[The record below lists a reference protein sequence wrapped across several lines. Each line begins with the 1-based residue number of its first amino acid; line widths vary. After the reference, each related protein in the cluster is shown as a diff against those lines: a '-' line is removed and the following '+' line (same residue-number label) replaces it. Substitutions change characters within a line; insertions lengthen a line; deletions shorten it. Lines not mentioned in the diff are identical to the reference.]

1 MTGLRDLQ
9 SEFATALRD
18 PGRGL
23 PVDVIS
29 HNARHPTR
37 RFNVY
42 RNNVFASL
50 TDLLQAYFPVVARL
64 VGEEFFRA
72 MAHDF
77 IVRDPPRSPILS
89 RFGARFPPFIQKFP
103 AAQDLPYLADVARLE
118 WLQQRAY
125 HAQDRV
131 PINPR
136 KLASVPAEQL
146 PDIAFK
152 LHPSVGLLVSRFPV
166 ISIWQTN
173 TMDSEVRPISLDKGG
188 EAALVVRPQLDV
200 QVVPLPIGADTFV
213 ALVMMDR
220 TVSEAATASR
230 LENREFNL
238 QQSLALLIGS
248 GAIADFEVRQMRGYG
263 PKEGGSHGRI
273 GRQMH

>member
-9 SEFATALRD
+9 SEFAAALRD

-42 RNNVFASL
+42 RNNAFASL
-50 TDLLQAYFPVVARL
+50 TDLLQVYFPVVARL

-72 MAHDF
+72 IARDF
-77 IVRDPPRSPILS
+77 IVGNPPRSPILS

-125 HAQDRV
+125 HAQDRA
-131 PINPR
+131 PITAQD
-136 KLASVPAEQL
+136 LASVPAEQL
-146 PDIAFK
+146 PEVAFE

-173 TMDSEVRPISLDKGG
+173 TTDSEVRPISLDEGAQ
-188 EAALVVRPQLDV
+188 AALVVRPQLDV
-200 QVVPLPIGADTFV
+200 QIVPLPIGADTFV
-213 ALVMMDR
+213 ALLMMDR
-220 TVSEAATASR
+220 TVSEAAGAS
-230 LENREFNL
+230 LLADREFNL
-238 QQSLALLIGS
+238 QQSLALLIRS
-248 GAIADFEVRQMRGYG
+248 GAIADFDVRQMRGYG

>member
-1 MTGLRDLQ
+1 MTALHDLQ
-9 SEFATALRD
+9 SEFAAALRD
-18 PGRGL
+18 PGRGI
-23 PVDVIS
+23 PVDVTS
-29 HNARHPTR
+29 HTARHPTR

-146 PDIAFK
+146 PDVAFE
-152 LHPSVGLLVSRFPV
+152 LHPAAGLLVSRFPV
-166 ISIWQTN
+166 VSIWQTN

-200 QVVPLPIGADTFV
+200 EVMPLPIGADTFV
-213 ALVMMDR
+213 ALIMMDR

-230 LENREFNL
+230 LADREFNL
-238 QQSLALLIGS
+238 RQSLALLIGS